1 MKPDTIILTQQ
12 SFDKLFRLYQRKLY
26 AVAYSLVH
34 DANTAEDIVH
44 DSFMTIWENR
54 ETVQFTSIEAYL
66 FGVVKKR
73 CLKYRRDRYTGKA
86 VYEKI
91 LMKERGVMDFYT
103 RTIESCNPNELF
115 QREIIEICRKQLEQ
129 MPELTKQVFI
139 AHKLEGK
146 SYKEIADM
154 LCINL
159 KKVDRELSEW
169 RPSRGR
175 RFRYRGRPAADASPG
190 QRPIWSKG
198 IRKRP
203 SKGRRRHL

>member
-91 LMKERGVMDFYT
+91 LMKERGVMDAIT
-103 RTIESCNPNELF
+103 
-115 QREIIEICRKQLEQ
+115 
-129 MPELTKQVFI
+129 
-139 AHKLEGK
+139 
-146 SYKEIADM
+146 
-154 LCINL
+154 
-159 KKVDRELSEW
+159 
-169 RPSRGR
+169 
-175 RFRYRGRPAADASPG
+175 AADALRFLYPHDRKLQSERIIPAG
-190 QRPIWSKG
+190 NHRDMPQTTGTNAG
-198 IRKRP
+198 IDQTGIH
-203 SKGRRRHL
+203 SS

>member
-1 MKPDTIILTQQ
+1 MKTDTSILTQQ
-12 SFDKLFRLYQRKLY
+12 SFEKLFRLYQRKLY
-26 AVAYSLVH
+26 AIAYSLVH

-54 ETVQFTSIEAYL
+54 DAVQFTSIEAYL
-66 FGVVKKR
+66 FGVVKTR

-103 RTIESCNPNELF
+103 RTIESCNPDELF

-129 MPELTKQVFI
+129 MPELTKQIFI

-154 LCINL
+154 LCINF
-159 KKVDRELSEW
+159 KKVDRELQQ
-169 RPSRGR
+169 
-175 RFRYRGRPAADASPG
+175 AAMKLRLSLKDYLLLLVV
-190 QRPIWSKG
+190 ILLTE
-198 IRKRP
+198 I
-203 SKGRRRHL
+203 

>member
-66 FGVVKKR
+66 FGDVKKR

-159 KKVDRELSEW
+159 KKVDRELQQAAMKLRLSLKDYLLLLLLIVYSE
-169 RPSRGR
+169 
-175 RFRYRGRPAADASPG
+175 
-190 QRPIWSKG
+190 I
-198 IRKRP
+198 
-203 SKGRRRHL
+203 

>member
-91 LMKERGVMDFYT
+91 LMKERGVMDLYPHD
-103 RTIESCNPNELF
+103 RKLQSE
-115 QREIIEICRKQLEQ
+115 RIIPAGNHRD
-129 MPELTKQVFI
+129 MPQTTGTN
-139 AHKLEGK
+139 A
-146 SYKEIADM
+146 
-154 LCINL
+154 
-159 KKVDRELSEW
+159 
-169 RPSRGR
+169 
-175 RFRYRGRPAADASPG
+175 
-190 QRPIWSKG
+190 G
-198 IRKRP
+198 IDQTGIH
-203 SKGRRRHL
+203 SS

>member
-54 ETVQFTSIEAYL
+54 ETVQFTSIETYL

-159 KKVDRELSEW
+159 KKVDRELQQAAMKLRLSLKDYLLLLLLIVYSE
-169 RPSRGR
+169 
-175 RFRYRGRPAADASPG
+175 
-190 QRPIWSKG
+190 I
-198 IRKRP
+198 
-203 SKGRRRHL
+203 

>member
-73 CLKYRRDRYTGKA
+73 CLKYRRARSDGVLYPHDRKLQSERIIPGGKHRDMQQTTGTNA
-86 VYEKI
+86 
-91 LMKERGVMDFYT
+91 
-103 RTIESCNPNELF
+103 
-115 QREIIEICRKQLEQ
+115 
-129 MPELTKQVFI
+129 
-139 AHKLEGK
+139 
-146 SYKEIADM
+146 
-154 LCINL
+154 
-159 KKVDRELSEW
+159 
-169 RPSRGR
+169 
-175 RFRYRGRPAADASPG
+175 
-190 QRPIWSKG
+190 G
-198 IRKRP
+198 IDQTGIH
-203 SKGRRRHL
+203 SS

>member
-66 FGVVKKR
+66 FGVVKER

-159 KKVDRELSEW
+159 KKVDRELQQAAMKLRLSLKDYLLLLLLIVYSE
-169 RPSRGR
+169 
-175 RFRYRGRPAADASPG
+175 
-190 QRPIWSKG
+190 I
-198 IRKRP
+198 
-203 SKGRRRHL
+203 

>member
-103 RTIESCNPNELF
+103 RTIESLQSE
-115 QREIIEICRKQLEQ
+115 RIIPAGNHRD
-129 MPELTKQVFI
+129 MPQTTGTN
-139 AHKLEGK
+139 A
-146 SYKEIADM
+146 
-154 LCINL
+154 
-159 KKVDRELSEW
+159 
-169 RPSRGR
+169 
-175 RFRYRGRPAADASPG
+175 
-190 QRPIWSKG
+190 G
-198 IRKRP
+198 IDQTGIH
-203 SKGRRRHL
+203 SS

>member
-73 CLKYRRDRYTGKA
+73 SLKYRRDRYTGKA

-159 KKVDRELSEW
+159 KKVDRELQQAAMKLRLSLKDYLLLLLLIVYSE
-169 RPSRGR
+169 
-175 RFRYRGRPAADASPG
+175 
-190 QRPIWSKG
+190 I
-198 IRKRP
+198 
-203 SKGRRRHL
+203 

>member
-115 QREIIEICRKQLEQ
+115 QREIIEICRKQLKQ

-139 AHKLEGK
+139 TLFF
-146 SYKEIADM
+146 IRLRM
-154 LCINL
+154 NL
-159 KKVDRELSEW
+159 RFFQFVEEQFYLRVPVGFRRNVIGNAAFTGLGD
-169 RPSRGR
+169 PVGR
-175 RFRYRGRPAADASPG
+175 
-190 QRPIWSKG
+190 
-198 IRKRP
+198 
-203 SKGRRRHL
+203 

>member
-86 VYEKI
+86 VYE
-91 LMKERGVMDFYT
+91 
-103 RTIESCNPNELF
+103 
-115 QREIIEICRKQLEQ
+115 
-129 MPELTKQVFI
+129 
-139 AHKLEGK
+139 
-146 SYKEIADM
+146 
-154 LCINL
+154 
-159 KKVDRELSEW
+159 LSL
-169 RPSRGR
+169 
-175 RFRYRGRPAADASPG
+175 
-190 QRPIWSKG
+190 IH
-198 IRKRP
+198 I
-203 SKGRRRHL
+203 

>member
-73 CLKYRRDRYTGKA
+73 FLKYRRDRYTGKA

-91 LMKERGVMDFYT
+91 LMKVCGVLFFFFCLF
-103 RTIESCNPNELF
+103 ESCNPNELF
-115 QREIIEICRKQLEQ
+115 QRDIIEICRKQLEQ

-159 KKVDRELSEW
+159 KKVDRELQQAAMKLRLSLKDYLLLLLLIVYSE
-169 RPSRGR
+169 
-175 RFRYRGRPAADASPG
+175 
-190 QRPIWSKG
+190 I
-198 IRKRP
+198 
-203 SKGRRRHL
+203 

>member
-1 MKPDTIILTQQ
+1 MKTDTSILTQQ
-12 SFDKLFRLYQRKLY
+12 SFEKLFRLYQRKLY
-26 AVAYSLVH
+26 AIAYSLVH

-54 ETVQFTSIEAYL
+54 DAVQFTSIEAYH

-103 RTIESCNPNELF
+103 RTIESCNPDELF

-129 MPELTKQVFI
+129 MPELTKQIFI

-154 LCINL
+154 LCINF
-159 KKVDRELSEW
+159 KKVDRELQQ
-169 RPSRGR
+169 
-175 RFRYRGRPAADASPG
+175 AAMKLRLSLKDYLLLLVV
-190 QRPIWSKG
+190 ILLTE
-198 IRKRP
+198 I
-203 SKGRRRHL
+203 

>member
-54 ETVQFTSIEAYL
+54 EPVQFTSIEAYL
-66 FGVVKKR
+66 FGDVKKR

-103 RTIESCNPNELF
+103 RTIESCNPDELF

-129 MPELTKQVFI
+129 MPELTKQIFI

-154 LCINL
+154 LCINF
-159 KKVDRELSEW
+159 KKVDRELQQ
-169 RPSRGR
+169 
-175 RFRYRGRPAADASPG
+175 AAMKLRLSLKDYLLLLVV
-190 QRPIWSKG
+190 ILLTE
-198 IRKRP
+198 I
-203 SKGRRRHL
+203 

>member
-103 RTIESCNPNELF
+103 RDRKLQSE
-115 QREIIEICRKQLEQ
+115 RIIPAGNHRD
-129 MPELTKQVFI
+129 MPQTTGTN
-139 AHKLEGK
+139 A
-146 SYKEIADM
+146 
-154 LCINL
+154 
-159 KKVDRELSEW
+159 
-169 RPSRGR
+169 
-175 RFRYRGRPAADASPG
+175 
-190 QRPIWSKG
+190 G
-198 IRKRP
+198 IDQTGIH
-203 SKGRRRHL
+203 SS

>member
-66 FGVVKKR
+66 FGVVQKR

-159 KKVDRELSEW
+159 KKVDRELQQAAMKLRLSLKDYLLLLLLIVYSE
-169 RPSRGR
+169 
-175 RFRYRGRPAADASPG
+175 
-190 QRPIWSKG
+190 I
-198 IRKRP
+198 
-203 SKGRRRHL
+203 

>member
-66 FGVVKKR
+66 FGVVKKP
-73 CLKYRRDRYTGKA
+73 CLKYRGDRYTRKA

-159 KKVDRELSEW
+159 KKVDRELQQAAMKLRLSLKDYLLLLLLIVYSE
-169 RPSRGR
+169 
-175 RFRYRGRPAADASPG
+175 
-190 QRPIWSKG
+190 I
-198 IRKRP
+198 
-203 SKGRRRHL
+203 

>member
-91 LMKERGVMDFYT
+91 LMKERGVMGIFIPARSKVAI
-103 RTIESCNPNELF
+103 RTNYSS
-115 QREIIEICRKQLEQ
+115 
-129 MPELTKQVFI
+129 
-139 AHKLEGK
+139 GK
-146 SYKEIADM
+146 S
-154 LCINL
+154 
-159 KKVDRELSEW
+159 
-169 RPSRGR
+169 SR
-175 RFRYRGRPAADASPG
+175 YAANNWNKC
-190 QRPIWSKG
+190 RN
-198 IRKRP
+198 
-203 SKGRRRHL
+203 

>member
-54 ETVQFTSIEAYL
+54 ETVQ
-66 FGVVKKR
+66 

-159 KKVDRELSEW
+159 KKVDRELQQAAMKLRLSLKDYLLLLLLIVYSE
-169 RPSRGR
+169 
-175 RFRYRGRPAADASPG
+175 
-190 QRPIWSKG
+190 I
-198 IRKRP
+198 
-203 SKGRRRHL
+203 

>member
-103 RTIESCNPNELF
+103 RTIESCNPNEF
-115 QREIIEICRKQLEQ
+115 VRESRNSAEN
-129 MPELTKQVFI
+129 
-139 AHKLEGK
+139 
-146 SYKEIADM
+146 
-154 LCINL
+154 CIWNL
-159 KKVDRELSEW
+159 AESCLMIFMHRGCYRD
-169 RPSRGR
+169 SRQTV
-175 RFRYRGRPAADASPG
+175 RYVC
-190 QRPIWSKG
+190 
-198 IRKRP
+198 
-203 SKGRRRHL
+203 

>member
-54 ETVQFTSIEAYL
+54 ETVQLTSIEAYL

-73 CLKYRRDRYTGKA
+73 CLEYRRDRYTGKA

-159 KKVDRELSEW
+159 KKVDRELQQAAMKLRLSLKDYLLLLLLIVYSE
-169 RPSRGR
+169 
-175 RFRYRGRPAADASPG
+175 
-190 QRPIWSKG
+190 I
-198 IRKRP
+198 
-203 SKGRRRHL
+203 

>member
-1 MKPDTIILTQQ
+1 M
-12 SFDKLFRLYQRKLY
+12 
-26 AVAYSLVH
+26 
-34 DANTAEDIVH
+34 
-44 DSFMTIWENR
+44 
-54 ETVQFTSIEAYL
+54 
-66 FGVVKKR
+66 
-73 CLKYRRDRYTGKA
+73 
-86 VYEKI
+86 YEKI

-159 KKVDRELSEW
+159 KKVDRELQQAAMKLRLSLKDYLLLLLLIVYSE
-169 RPSRGR
+169 
-175 RFRYRGRPAADASPG
+175 
-190 QRPIWSKG
+190 I
-198 IRKRP
+198 
-203 SKGRRRHL
+203 

>member
-129 MPELTKQVFI
+129 MPDITKQVFTL
-139 AHKLEGK
+139 KTEGR
-146 SYKEIADM
+146 SYKEIADI
-154 LCINL
+154 LHISI
-159 KKVDRELSEW
+159 KKVDKELQKATAKLRESLKDYLSVLVVFFTLLE
-169 RPSRGR
+169 
-175 RFRYRGRPAADASPG
+175 
-190 QRPIWSKG
+190 K
-198 IRKRP
+198 
-203 SKGRRRHL
+203 

>member
-1 MKPDTIILTQQ
+1 MRNKECVIPCI
-12 SFDKLFRLYQRKLY
+12 
-26 AVAYSLVH
+26 
-34 DANTAEDIVH
+34 
-44 DSFMTIWENR
+44 SFM
-54 ETVQFTSIEAYL
+54 ETGTGCKVCSFFGIE
-66 FGVVKKR
+66 R
-73 CLKYRRDRYTGKA
+73 
-86 VYEKI
+86 EKI

-159 KKVDRELSEW
+159 KKVDRELQQAAMKLRLSLKDYLLLLLLIVYSE
-169 RPSRGR
+169 
-175 RFRYRGRPAADASPG
+175 
-190 QRPIWSKG
+190 I
-198 IRKRP
+198 
-203 SKGRRRHL
+203 

>member
-66 FGVVKKR
+66 FGGVKKR

-159 KKVDRELSEW
+159 KKVDRELQQAAMKLRLSLKDYLLLLLLIVYSE
-169 RPSRGR
+169 
-175 RFRYRGRPAADASPG
+175 
-190 QRPIWSKG
+190 I
-198 IRKRP
+198 
-203 SKGRRRHL
+203 

>member
-1 MKPDTIILTQQ
+1 MKTDTIILTQQ

-54 ETVQFTSIEAYL
+54 DAVQFSSIEAYL
-66 FGVVKKR
+66 FGVVKKQ
-73 CLKYRRDRYTGKA
+73 CLKYRRDRYTRKA

-103 RTIESCNPNELF
+103 RTIESCNPDELF
-115 QREIIEICRKQLEQ
+115 QHEIIEICRKQLEQ
-129 MPELTKQVFI
+129 MPELTKQIFI
-139 AHKLEGK
+139 AHKVEGK

-154 LCINL
+154 LCINF
-159 KKVDRELSEW
+159 KKVDRELQQAAMKLRLSLKDYLLLLLLILHSE
-169 RPSRGR
+169 
-175 RFRYRGRPAADASPG
+175 
-190 QRPIWSKG
+190 I
-198 IRKRP
+198 
-203 SKGRRRHL
+203 

>member
-115 QREIIEICRKQLEQ
+115 QREIIEICRKSGRFCNKCVVISVMHRNTGRCVHL
-129 MPELTKQVFI
+129 MKI
-139 AHKLEGK
+139 RNGGK
-146 SYKEIADM
+146 
-154 LCINL
+154 
-159 KKVDRELSEW
+159 
-169 RPSRGR
+169 
-175 RFRYRGRPAADASPG
+175 
-190 QRPIWSKG
+190 
-198 IRKRP
+198 
-203 SKGRRRHL
+203 

>member
-26 AVAYSLVH
+26 AVAYSL
-34 DANTAEDIVH
+34 VH

-159 KKVDRELSEW
+159 KKVDRELQQAAMKLRLSLKDYLLLLLLIVYSE
-169 RPSRGR
+169 
-175 RFRYRGRPAADASPG
+175 
-190 QRPIWSKG
+190 I
-198 IRKRP
+198 
-203 SKGRRRHL
+203 

>member
-73 CLKYRRDRYTGKA
+73 CLKYRRDRDTGKA

-159 KKVDRELSEW
+159 KKVDRELQQAAMKLRLSLKDYLLLLLLIVYSE
-169 RPSRGR
+169 
-175 RFRYRGRPAADASPG
+175 
-190 QRPIWSKG
+190 I
-198 IRKRP
+198 
-203 SKGRRRHL
+203 

>member
-66 FGVVKKR
+66 FVVVKKR

-159 KKVDRELSEW
+159 KKVDRELQQAAMKLRLSLKDYLLLLLLIVYSE
-169 RPSRGR
+169 
-175 RFRYRGRPAADASPG
+175 
-190 QRPIWSKG
+190 I
-198 IRKRP
+198 
-203 SKGRRRHL
+203 

>member
-66 FGVVKKR
+66 FGVVKIR

-159 KKVDRELSEW
+159 KKVDRELQQAAMKLRLSLKDYLLLLLLIVYSE
-169 RPSRGR
+169 
-175 RFRYRGRPAADASPG
+175 
-190 QRPIWSKG
+190 I
-198 IRKRP
+198 
-203 SKGRRRHL
+203 